1 MNNKNYLITNKL
13 RNIIKII
20 KMYNNYYGLFL
31 DCVNKINFFNNY
43 NKSIK
48 CYFTNNNFIITTEDK
63 EKKEIY
69 KLIVN
74 TNQKISYFIN
84 NKIIFFFTDYLSR
97 LLDDKNKLKM
107 SLYLNLGNIQEN
119 NDHKINDSII
129 NFITFI
135 LS

>member
-1 MNNKNYLITNKL
+1 M
-13 RNIIKII
+13 
-20 KMYNNYYGLFL
+20 
-31 DCVNKINFFNNY
+31 
-43 NKSIK
+43 
-48 CYFTNNNFIITTEDK
+48 
-63 EKKEIY
+63 
-69 KLIVN
+69 N

-84 NKIIFFFTDYLSR
+84 NKIIFSFTDYLSR